1 MEKNEEKV
9 IQKAM
14 DFRRS
19 ILGLRDDESISDF
32 EQLVE
37 KAGFFLLI
45 SSFPS
50 EYDSQNE
57 KGFLYSGE
65 NIEFIFINNSSYYCT
80 QNFTVWHEV
89 YHSIE
94 GHDDFEFKNDNTK
107 KLIEKEADLFAATIL
122 IPPEMLRVSLDKKIK
137 ENRIYISDI
146 HKLAIEFNCHYEVAY
161 MQIKRTFPR
170 FYKSNKYFKN
180 LYKSSDKFTYLKDEE
195 IYKIKELRK
204 NKNYYLS
211 PKVVDILLNNY
222 EKGIISEEKL
232 EKIISKIKEVTNIEY

>member
-1 MEKNEEKV
+1 MEKNDEKV

-14 DFRRS
+14 DFRRN

-32 EQLVE
+32 KQLVE

-57 KGFLYSGE
+57 KGFIYSGE
-65 NIEFIFINNSSYYCT
+65 NIEFICINNSSYYCT

-94 GHDDFEFKNDNTK
+94 GHDDFEFDDDNHK
-107 KLIEKEADLFAATIL
+107 KSIEKEADLFAATLL
-122 IPPEMLRVSLDKKIK
+122 IPPEILRLSLAENISK
-137 ENRIYISDI
+137 NRIYISDI
-146 HKLAIEFNCHYEVAY
+146 HKLAISFNCHYEVAY
-161 MQIKRTFPR
+161 MQIKRIFPE
-170 FYKSNKYFKN
+170 FYKNNKYFKN
-180 LYKSSDKFTYLKDEE
+180 LYKSSNNFAYLKDEE
-195 IYKIKELRK
+195 IHKIKELRE

-222 EKGIISEEKL
+222 ERGIISEERL
-232 EKIISKIKEVTNIEY
+232 ENLISKIKEVANIEY